1 MSIVS
6 SKAVKRDKAAEQAIK
21 KRQQARKMLER
32 ISELEQVVF
41 ECSIEGLVNDRRIQT
56 MVSKPGRQN

>member
-6 SKAVKRDKAAEQAIK
+6 NKAVKRDKAAEQAIK

-32 ISELEQVVF
+32 MGELESLIF
-41 ECSIEGLVNDRRIQT
+41 ECSTIG
-56 MVSKPGRQN
+56 VSK

>member
-6 SKAVKRDKAAEQAIK
+6 NKAVKRDKSAEQAIK

-32 ISELEQVVF
+32 IKELESLIF
-41 ECSIEGLVNDRRIQT
+41 ECSTIG
-56 MVSKPGRQN
+56 VSK